1 VTEDSSA
8 VRLELDSRPEAP
20 ALVRA
25 ALAGVAQSIELEPE
39 LFNDLKTAVSEACN
53 NVVLHAY
60 GDQPGPMVFGLEI
73 RPDRVDATV
82 RDWGSGI
89 QHAHP
94 SDERMGVGLA
104 VISALASRAEFVSA
118 PDGGTQV
125 RMSFV
130 PRHASSRPLPASE
143 HPDLDPGAPLRL
155 SGDVVGTVSP
165 AALLPGVLGRVA
177 RAVAARTHLS
187 VDRFSDIYLVAD
199 AIAALAE
206 SAAIAPAVT
215 FAVTAGHKRL
225 ELAAGL
231 FRSGTGARLL
241 EVGAAEQS
249 WTSLP
254 SVAGDFAA
262 AEPVE
267 DHELIHVVI
276 ADSRRSGAPVN

>member
-1 VTEDSSA
+1 MTEDPSA

-25 ALAGVAQSIELEPE
+25 ALAGVAQSLEFDSE

-60 GDQPGPMVFGLEI
+60 GDQPGPLVFELEL
-73 RPDRVDATV
+73 RPDRVDAMV

-89 QHAHP
+89 QHAQP
-94 SDERMGVGLA
+94 SDERMGVGFA

-130 PRHASSRPLPASE
+130 PRGAPSPPLPAPE
-143 HPDLDPGAPLRL
+143 HTDLDPGARLRL
-155 SGDVVGTVSP
+155 SGDVVGTVTP

-187 VDRFSDIYLVAD
+187 LDRFSDIYLAAD
-199 AIAALAE
+199 AIAALAG
-206 SAAIAPAVT
+206 SAAIAPAIT

-225 ELAAGL
+225 ELAVGL
-231 FRSGTGARLL
+231 FRSGTGARVL
-241 EVGAAEQS
+241 EAGACDES
-249 WTSLP
+249 GTSLP
-254 SVAGDFAA
+254 LVAGDFGT
-262 AEPVE
+262 EPVE

-276 ADSRRSGAPVN
+276 EDARRRRARVR